1 MTAERESAGHV
12 NTQAVI
18 VPTERHLAL
27 YQLLR
32 STSRLDRNGELVSW
46 WPQGKLAAKLGCS
59 VRTLQNALGDL
70 REPGTDPRHPRR
82 TAGLRLG
89 LVRVVPTT
97 YRDKATGRHRLG
109 GNAYV
114 IVAGLHAEHRRSDQ
128 QATHVRSTGQHATL
142 PEPVSPAQVNTQ
154 EDGVACLN
162 KKGTS
167 RGGYH
172 GVDEGERES
181 AAHKREPIDLAAV
194 LDVGRQHEPSWADLC
209 LGADGIVDRLRGQ
222 LGEVEVLG
230 VVGNDDPERDAKLR
244 ALHADSTPLA
254 TPRWSNRRP
263 SYRPA
268 GKDARRLPLTG
279 DLEDFH
285 AAVDA
290 LQAETVPESYYLKA
304 TNGRRRGP

>member
-1 MTAERESAGHV
+1 VTAERESAGHV
-12 NTQAVI
+12 NMQAVI

-32 STSRLDRNGELVSW
+32 STSHPRNGELVSW
-46 WPQGKLAAKLGCS
+46 WPQDKLALKLGCS
-59 VRTLQNALGDL
+59 VRTLQNVLGDL
-70 REPGTDPRHPRR
+70 REPGSDPRHPRR
-82 TAGLRLG
+82 AAGLRLG

-114 IVAGLHAEHRRSDQ
+114 IVP
-128 QATHVRSTGQHATL
+128 GQHATL
-142 PEPVSPAQVNTQ
+142 DEPVSPAQVNTQ

-172 GVDEGERES
+172 GVDEGE
-181 AAHKREPIDLAAV
+181 HEPALPEPVALAAA
-194 LDVGRQHEPSWADLC
+194 LDVGSQHEPTWADLR
-209 LGADGIVDRLRGQ
+209 LDADQILDRLRGQ
-222 LGEVEVLG
+222 LGDVQALG
-230 VVGNDDPERDAKLR
+230 LVSDGDPERDAKLG
-244 ALHADSTPLA
+244 ALHADGASPA
-254 TPRWSNRRP
+254 KPRWSNRRP

-279 DLEDFH
+279 DVEDFH

-290 LQAETVPESYYLKA
+290 LEDDTVSESYYLKV
-304 TNGRRRGP
+304 TNGRRRPG

>member
-1 MTAERESAGHV
+1 VTADRESAGHV
-12 NTQAVI
+12 NTQAVT

-32 STSRLDRNGELVSW
+32 STSHDHNGQLVSW
-46 WPQGKLAAKLGCS
+46 WPQAKLACKLGCS
-59 VRTLQNALGDL
+59 VRTLQNVLGDL
-70 REPGTDPRHPRR
+70 REPGIDPRHPRR
-82 TAGLRLG
+82 AAGLRLG

-114 IVAGLHAEHRRSDQ
+114 IVP
-128 QATHVRSTGQHATL
+128 GQHATL
-142 PEPVSPAQVNTQ
+142 DEPVSPAQVNTQ

-162 KKGTS
+162 KKAPAG
-167 RGGYH
+167 GGYQ
-172 GVDEGERES
+172 GVDEGEQES
-181 AAHKREPIDLAAV
+181 APREPITLAAA
-194 LDVGRQHEPSWADLC
+194 LDVGSQHEPSWADLR
-209 LGADGIVDRLRGQ
+209 LDGDGIVDRLRGQ

-230 VVGNDDPERDAKLR
+230 VVGNDDPERDAKLG
-244 ALHADSTPLA
+244 ALHAGGAPPA
-254 TPRWSNRRP
+254 KPEWSNRRP

-268 GKDARRLPLTG
+268 GKDARRLPLTR

-290 LQAETVPESYYLKA
+290 LEADTVAEGYYLKVTA
-304 TNGRRRGP
+304 NGRRRAR